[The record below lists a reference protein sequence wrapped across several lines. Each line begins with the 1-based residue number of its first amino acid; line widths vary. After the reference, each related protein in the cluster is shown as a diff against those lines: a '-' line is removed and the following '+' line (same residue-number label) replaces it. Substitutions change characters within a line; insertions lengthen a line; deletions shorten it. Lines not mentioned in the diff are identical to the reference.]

1 MDKKEIIQRKKN
13 IQELEFIRNGIEEI
27 LFSDLKDCLELIKK
41 DDSIDNVIDCLID
54 LQYTFEIFLNNLD
67 RKIKGFT
74 KELEKEQEK
83 ENNNGKK
90 ANK

>member
-13 IQELEFIRNGIEEI
+13 IQELEFIRNGIENI
-27 LFSDLKDCLELIKK
+27 LISDIEDCLEQLNK
-41 DDSIDNVIDCLID
+41 DGSSPSVIVCLTE

-74 KELEKEQEK
+74 KELEKG
-83 ENNNGKK
+83 GKDE
-90 ANK
+90 

>member
-41 DDSIDNVIDCLID
+41 DDSIDNVIDCLIE
-54 LQYTFEIFLNNLD
+54 LQYAFEIFLDNLD

-74 KELEKEQEK
+74 KELEKG
-83 ENNNGKK
+83 GKDE
-90 ANK
+90 

>member
-41 DDSIDNVIDCLID
+41 DDSIDNVIDCLIE